1 VRTLLFALLLSFVV
15 LSQAAPDLEAGY
27 KAYEAGNPAQAAT
40 IWRALAEAGDE
51 TAQLNLGQLYRLGQ
65 GVPTDDSQAIKWYTL
80 ASRQGSETAK
90 YNLLKMREEGRAS
103 HADLSAAFSTS
114 TSQKVQDNWLS
125 QLSGDDQLV
134 QILDSSSRAALE
146 SYRGK
151 HLGGVQPQPQVVY
164 SPTDQG
170 VDWYVLL
177 WGPFV
182 TYERA
187 KSMLSGLPAEVL
199 KSKPRV
205 RSVESVQA
213 LVAHAGVE
221 G

>member
-1 VRTLLFALLLSFVV
+1 VRTLLFALLLSFVSM
-15 LSQAAPDLEAGY
+15 SQAAPDLEAGY
-27 KAYEAGNPAQAAT
+27 EAYEAGKPAQAAT
-40 IWRALAEAGDE
+40 IWRVLAETGDA

-65 GVPTDDSQAIKWYTL
+65 GVAADDRQAIKWYTL
-80 ASRQGSETAK
+80 AARQGSETAK

-103 HADLSAAFSTS
+103 HADLSAAFTTS
-114 TSQKVQDNWLS
+114 ASKKIQDNWLS
-125 QLSGDDQLV
+125 QLSSDDQLV